1 MPIVEI
7 TLIEGRSLEKKA
19 ALMKAVTAAIA
30 DSIGRGGANHHPRDP
45 AGAFRRRRRRQGQN
59 RRISPPGRRAR
70 PKPLTRNR
78 ARQQS
83 PDQQGP

>member
-30 DSIGRGGANHHPRDP
+30 DSIGAPAEAVRIIIREIPPEHFGVGGVAK
-45 AGAFRRRRRRQGQN
+45 
-59 RRISPPGRRAR
+59 AR
-70 PKPLTRNR
+70 T
-78 ARQQS
+78 
-83 PDQQGP
+83 GG